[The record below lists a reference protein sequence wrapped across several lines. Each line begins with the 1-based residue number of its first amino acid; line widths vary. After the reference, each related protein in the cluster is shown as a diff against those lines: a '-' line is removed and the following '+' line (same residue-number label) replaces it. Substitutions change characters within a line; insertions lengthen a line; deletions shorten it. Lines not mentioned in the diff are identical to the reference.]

1 MSTVGSVTRWIEE
14 LRAGESAAAQPL
26 WEAYF
31 SQMVMLARR
40 KLAGTPRRV
49 ADEEDVAL
57 SAFNSFCVGIQR
69 GQFTRLTDRTN
80 LWPLLVAITA
90 HKSVDQLR
98 RQGRQKRQAGSSVQ
112 SFDSHS
118 GANSILTLISREPS
132 PEFALEVA
140 EQLEQLLA
148 SLDVAGDADLREIA
162 ILRMEGYSQKEIA
175 ESLDCVPRT
184 VSRKLQLIQQIWTK
198 GLDP

>member
-26 WEAYF
+26 WETYY
-31 SQMVMLARR
+31 SQMVALARR

-57 SAFNSFCVGIQR
+57 SAFNSFCVGIKR

-98 RQGRQKRQAGSSVQ
+98 RQGRQKRLPVSSAQ
-112 SFDSHS
+112 SPES
-118 GANSILTLISREPS
+118 NSDADGILGLISREPS

-175 ESLDCVPRT
+175 ERLKCVQRT
-184 VSRKLQLIQQIWTK
+184 VARKLQLVQQIWTK
-198 GLDP
+198 GLEP

>member
-1 MSTVGSVTRWIEE
+1 MSSAGSVTRWIEE

-26 WEAYF
+26 WEAYY
-31 SQMVMLARR
+31 SQMVALARR

-57 SAFNSFCVGIQR
+57 SAFNSFCVGIKQ

-98 RQGRQKRQAGSSVQ
+98 RQGRQKRQPGSSAQ
-112 SFDSHS
+112 SPENNS
-118 GANSILTLISREPS
+118 GADGILGLISREPS

-162 ILRMEGYSQKEIA
+162 ILRMEGHSQKEIA
-175 ESLDCVPRT
+175 ERLNCVPRT
-184 VSRKLQLIQQIWTK
+184 IARKLQLVQQIWTK
-198 GLDP
+198 GLEP

>member
-1 MSTVGSVTRWIEE
+1 MSSAGSVTRWIEE

-26 WEAYF
+26 WEAYY
-31 SQMVMLARR
+31 SQMVALARR

-57 SAFNSFCVGIQR
+57 SAFNSFCVGIKR

-98 RQGRQKRQAGSSVQ
+98 RQGRQKRQPGSSAQ
-112 SFDSHS
+112 SPENNS
-118 GANSILTLISREPS
+118 GADGILGLISREPS

-162 ILRMEGYSQKEIA
+162 ILRMEGHSQKEIA
-175 ESLDCVPRT
+175 ERLNCVPRT
-184 VSRKLQLIQQIWTK
+184 IARKLQLVQQIWTK
-198 GLDP
+198 GLEP